1 MEKKGILTREE
12 IMLGRGCIGTALSNG
27 ASKVRV
33 TLNKSLMDLVATL
46 DGEVDRI
53 SHCLDRS
60 LTLAV
65 FADGRYGTFSTNRL
79 DAEALNGFTA
89 RAVETVRMLA
99 PDPCRDMPRQD
110 RVEKNALTGAELG
123 LYDPS
128 YESVEPSDRIRKA
141 LEASLHGTAE
151 GLLSEEGEY
160 SDSVYDTV
168 VMDSLGT
175 FCRHMETSFEY
186 GVEVTVADPEGN
198 RYSGFWWDSAPF
210 LVDLRAG
217 DCGRTAVERAR
228 SQFSPVPAGSRRCK
242 AVIDREV
249 ASRLV
254 TPVLNALSGS
264 AIQQH
269 NSFLE
274 GTLGKK
280 IFSEGLTLTDGAREK
295 GKNGSRL
302 FDSEGVATTTH
313 AVIERGTVREY
324 FLNTYMAA
332 KTGMAPTI
340 EDITRPCIAPWPCEG
355 MDRDK
360 IMALCGDGILVT
372 GFNGGNS
379 NPVTGDFSY
388 GIEGFLFKDGKISH
402 PVREMLMTG
411 NLVTLWKN
419 LLAAGQDCRP
429 CMSRIIPTLAFDN
442 VDFNG

>member
-1 MEKKGILTREE
+1 MEMKGILTQEE
-12 IMLGRGCIGTALSNG
+12 ILRGKECIETALGHG

-60 LTLAV
+60 LTLSV
-65 FADGRYGTFSTNRL
+65 FVDGRYGTFSTNRM
-79 DAEALNGFTA
+79 DAEALKGFTA
-89 RAVETVRMLA
+89 RAVETARMLA
-99 PDPCRDMPRQD
+99 QDRCRDLPMQERT
-110 RVEKNALTGAELG
+110 EKNATGGTELG
-123 LYDPS
+123 LFDPR
-128 YESVEPSDRIRKA
+128 YAEVDPADRIRRA
-141 LEASLHGTAE
+141 LGASLHGEVE

-160 SDSVYDTV
+160 SDSVYDTL
-168 VMDSLGT
+168 VMDSRGT

-186 GVEVTVADPEGN
+186 GVEVTVADHEGN

-210 LVDLRAG
+210 LKDLHAEG
-217 DCGRTAVERAR
+217 CGLTAVKRAR
-228 SQFSPVPAGSRRCK
+228 GQFSPVPAGSRRCR
-242 AVIDREV
+242 AVIDTEV

-254 TPVLNALSGS
+254 TPLLNALGGS

-280 IFSEGLTLTDGAREK
+280 MFSEGLTLTDGAREK
-295 GKNGSRL
+295 GRNGSRL
-302 FDSEGVATTTH
+302 FDSEGVATTNHT
-313 AVIERGTVREY
+313 VIDRGVVREY

-332 KTGMAPTI
+332 KTGMAPTV
-340 EDITRPCIAPWPCEG
+340 EDITRPCISPWPKEG
-355 MDRDK
+355 LDRND
-360 IMALCGDGILVT
+360 ILSLCGDGILVT

-388 GIEGFLFKDGKISH
+388 GVEGFLFEGGKIKH

-411 NLVTLWKN
+411 NLTTLWQN

-429 CMSRIIPTLAFDN
+429 CMSRIIPTLAFEN